1 MDPGLK
7 IVIIVVVLIAV
18 IGLAA
23 AASVFFFVSPF
34 ATITRVSTPGPVT
47 VTGLYLYI
55 AYPNYT
61 ATTGYFGSSFRY
73 LNIGPIYLQHS
84 ESYKT
89 SFTLT
94 LPSTETTHYV
104 DRIDTAFSGGFT
116 LQSTSPSPPF
126 PVAPGSSTTITL
138 TIQAPST
145 DYDGSV
151 TIDLFTH

>member
-1 MDPGLK
+1 MDPSLK

-23 AASVFFFVSPF
+23 AASVYLFFSPF

-55 AYPNYT
+55 AYPNFT
-61 ATTGYFGSSFRY
+61 ATTGYFGSAYRF
-73 LNIGPIYLQHS
+73 LNYGIIYLQHG

-89 SFTLT
+89 SFTLS
-94 LPSTETTHYV
+94 LQPSETTHYV
-104 DRIDTAFSGGFT
+104 DRIDLAFSGGFT
-116 LQSTSPSPPF
+116 LQSTSPNPPF